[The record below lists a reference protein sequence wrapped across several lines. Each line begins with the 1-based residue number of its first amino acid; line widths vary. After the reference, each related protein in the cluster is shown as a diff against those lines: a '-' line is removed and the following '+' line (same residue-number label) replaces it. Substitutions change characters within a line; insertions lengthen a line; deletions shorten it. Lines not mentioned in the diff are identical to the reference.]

1 MNYCSSLYAVVLNH
15 RKLESVCK
23 QLKEIQ
29 AEDGLLK
36 YVTAGDEAALLSGI
50 VEEVR
55 DAIIEY
61 QVSFFRFKLA
71 IKIYAIQGC
80 LAVRYL

>member
-1 MNYCSSLYAVVLNH
+1 MVRDH

-23 QLKEIQ
+23 QLEEIQ

-61 QVSFFRFKLA
+61 QVSLSRFKLA
-71 IKIYAIQGC
+71 LKIYVVQGC
-80 LAVRYL
+80 LAIRYL

>member
-1 MNYCSSLYAVVLNH
+1 MVCDH

-23 QLKEIQ
+23 QLEEIQ
-29 AEDGLLK
+29 AEDGLLQ
-36 YVTAGDEAALLSGI
+36 YVTAGDKAALLSGI

-61 QVSFFRFKLA
+61 QVSFSRFKLA
-71 IKIYAIQGC
+71 LKFYAVQGC

>member
-1 MNYCSSLYAVVLNH
+1 VLRNR
-15 RKLESVCK
+15 RKLESVCL
-23 QLKEIQ
+23 QLREIQ

-50 VEEVR
+50 IEEVR

-61 QVSFFRFKLA
+61 QVSFSWFKLA
-71 IKIYAIQGC
+71 LEIYAVQGC